1 MCPDTSI
8 IPLHYMCTFVSSNF
22 SLNRWEYMWVALV
35 RVTPEQDW
43 SGVYAGVLLVAEGN
57 LRLGRA
63 SLKRVLTMTAVAVTG
78 VFEYIPYVLHNVT
91 ILVFH
96 VHWTRLHDLT
106 FFPCFFFHL
115 YFLLFPH
122 PLFYVDISQFV
133 FWQYCVHG
141 YGKGLLG
148 SFFYL
153 LLLHSMEKQRNDLAS
168 STARSYI

>member
-1 MCPDTSI
+1 
-8 IPLHYMCTFVSSNF
+8 
-22 SLNRWEYMWVALV
+22 MWVALV

-96 VHWTRLHDLT
+96 VH
-106 FFPCFFFHL
+106 
-115 YFLLFPH
+115 
-122 PLFYVDISQFV
+122 
-133 FWQYCVHG
+133 
-141 YGKGLLG
+141 
-148 SFFYL
+148 
-153 LLLHSMEKQRNDLAS
+153 
-168 STARSYI
+168 